1 MAYKIYQDAPAED
14 SELYEEY
21 CRKHHIYY
29 TRYTDYISINGTIY
43 IKDDAEFVPNEE
55 LVPYIKHM
63 GYTKFKTSHITI
75 EFDKKKLRATMH
87 KYADFF
93 PIPGECKWANPKI
106 MHKELTK
113 KIYMRDTDVI
123 YAKIYDLMLSGAQVL
138 MYRPS
143 YIYTSTFLAG
153 PDCGYETDDL
163 EEEKYSGR
171 GTVVVS
177 YWKNEFDLEEDDEDE
192 DDE

>member
-1 MAYKIYQDAPAED
+1 MANLIYKDAPAED

-29 TRYTDYISINGTIY
+29 TKYSDYISINGTTY

-63 GYTKFKTSHITI
+63 GYTKFKTNYATI
-75 EFDKKKLRATMH
+75 KLDKKKLRAVMH

-93 PIPGECKWANPKI
+93 PISGENKWANPEI

-113 KIYMRDTDVI
+113 TIYLRGMDVI
-123 YAKIYDLMLSGAQVL
+123 YAKIYDLMLSGVQVL

-143 YIYTSTFLAG
+143 YIYTSTFLVG

-171 GTVVVS
+171 GTVIVS
-177 YWKNEFDLEEDDEDE
+177 YNKNQFNLEEDDED
-192 DDE
+192 DV